1 MRYVEE
7 FPAAMSHNAENR
19 KNEPMKKDETKRGE
33 MCRPS
38 TPKRDR
44 QRCKEEQPAARPPR
58 VRLLRDTRETVKSN
72 ELGPAPKV
80 RAPATV

>member
-19 KNEPMKKDETKRGE
+19 KNEPMK
-33 MCRPS
+33 
-38 TPKRDR
+38 
-44 QRCKEEQPAARPPR
+44 
-58 VRLLRDTRETVKSN
+58 
-72 ELGPAPKV
+72 GPAPKV